1 MPRRTAV
8 GNAELLFEL
17 YEQKMYRIAFA
28 ILHDVGQA
36 EDAIMAAFEKILRSN
51 GVPPDPEADDAK
63 RLVMAAVRSTA
74 IDQYRKNARE
84 RQRTT
89 LTDDVATCEPATA
102 APAADPM
109 DAYVDAAHARQ
120 LVAGLPEPYG
130 AVLRERYLND
140 QTTRQTAERL
150 GISEPNVRKRQ
161 QRALGLLRDQER
173 RQGNEKL
180 SACE

>member
-17 YEQKMYRIAFA
+17 YEQKMYCIAFA

-36 EDAIMAAFEKILRSN
+36 EDAVMAAFEKILRSN

-84 RQRTT
+84 RQRST
-89 LTDDVATCEPATA
+89 LTDDVAACEPAA
-102 APAADPM
+102 ASAADPM
-109 DAYVDAAHARQ
+109 DAHVDAAHARQ

-180 SACE
+180 STCE